1 MGARLLDGF
10 ARDARWVGLTLAM
23 LLASPSVLRAGA
35 QPSPNPA
42 GPIEHQREQDPTRDL
57 RRHDPLVAMVRRVDR
72 FLWRHSVGGV
82 TPDSRW
88 ALNPTEVARLTA
100 TCQLLGYAELNSVV
114 PRRRFRTTIG
124 QCADTLLS
132 RFAEVRGGSVFDG
145 MLGYAMLKAYETTGD
160 PRYLAAAEDVIAE
173 LTAIPRSEYILN
185 GGLMA
190 AMAFAEHYRLTG
202 NTDSEALARLVLA
215 GEPAFQHADGSFP
228 HWCSCTRDISYTDW
242 MSMELILIQRAMDDP
257 HIAPMLAGTLAF
269 MEGRID
275 DQGHTH
281 YEGPC
286 PDYPGCVIEYYSRG
300 SGCSIDTETRG
311 FTNEPAY
318 SALLFDH
325 FHSPRYAPVLRFLH
339 SIESNG
345 TWADQWDYFVPPLDP
360 YYPWASADTSVIN
373 ISINFW
379 ALAATLSGRE
389 DRKAIELEWARDD
402 ADDAVSEDADPPK
415 PRFTQGRPPRPRAGV
430 APAVSRMQIASSE
443 IAGACDSP
451 PAPAAAS
458 PPAVAAVAFA
468 AITPNPSHAGFEIRF
483 TASGAGP
490 VSLSIYDLA
499 GRRVREL
506 LAEEWQPG
514 ENPVEWDGRDSAGRR
529 CGGGV
534 YFAALRHAGDL
545 QVARLLL
552 LH

>member
-1 MGARLLDGF
+1 MGARFPAGF
-10 ARDARWVGLTLAM
+10 SRAALGAGLTLGAW
-23 LLASPSVLRAGA
+23 LGSASAFAAGA
-35 QPSPNPA
+35 PPPSDPT
-42 GPIEHQREQDPTRDL
+42 GPITHRREREPILVFT
-57 RRHDPLVAMVRRVDR
+57 RHDPLVAMVRRVDR
-72 FLWRHSVGGV
+72 FLSRHSVGGV
-82 TPDSRW
+82 ALDSRY
-88 ALNPTEVARLTA
+88 ALNPTEVARLSA
-100 TCQLLGYAELNSVV
+100 ICQLLGYAELNDVV
-114 PRRRFRTTIG
+114 PRRRFRTTVAE
-124 QCADTLLS
+124 CADTLLS
-132 RFAEVRGGSVFDG
+132 RFAQVRSGTVFDG

-160 PRYLAAAEDVIAE
+160 PRDLTAAEDVIAE
-173 LTAIPRSEYILN
+173 LTAIPRTEYILN

-215 GEPAFQHADGSFP
+215 GEPAYQHADGCFP

-286 PDYPGCVIEYYSRG
+286 PGVPGCTVEYWSLG

-325 FHSPRYAPVLRFLH
+325 FHSPRYAPVLAFLQ

-345 TWADQWDYFVPPLDP
+345 TWADQWDYFVPPSDP

-373 ISINFW
+373 ISINLW
-379 ALAATLSGRE
+379 SLSATLSGRE
-389 DRKAIELEWARDD
+389 DRPAVEREWARLD
-402 ADDAVSEDADPPK
+402 ADDVVPDADLPK
-415 PRFTQGRPPRPRAGV
+415 VRFAPSGPLRPRAD
-430 APAVSRMQIASSE
+430 AARAVSRMQIAPSE
-443 IAGACDSP
+443 IVNSCDSP
-451 PAPAAAS
+451 PALATSPSRAA
-458 PPAVAAVAFA
+458 AAVAFT
-468 AITPNPSHAGFEIRF
+468 AITPNPSRNGFEIRF
-483 TASGAGP
+483 TAPVAGP
-490 VSLSIYDLA
+490 VSLSIVDAA
-499 GRRVREL
+499 GRRVRPL
-506 LAEEWQPG
+506 LAEPMRPG
-514 ENPVEWDGRDSAGRR
+514 VHSVAWDGRDEAGRQ
-529 CGGGV
+529 CGAGL
-534 YFAALRHAGDL
+534 YFAALRRGSDL

-552 LH
+552 LR